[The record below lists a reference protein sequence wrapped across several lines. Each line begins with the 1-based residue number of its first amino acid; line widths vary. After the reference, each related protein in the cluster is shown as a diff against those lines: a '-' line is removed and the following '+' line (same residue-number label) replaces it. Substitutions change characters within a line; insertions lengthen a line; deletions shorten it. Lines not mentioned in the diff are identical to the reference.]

1 MSKKIHKV
9 SFGDKE
15 QLGVSRKQFLKGAAT
30 TAAGITLVGG
40 LGSFLTGCSPDEAGE
55 AAENG
60 QIETPEHPYEYVKL
74 DPDAVADRAF
84 NGYKEGI
91 GDGGGG

>member
-1 MSKKIHKV
+1 MSKKIRRV
-9 SFGDKE
+9 TFQGNEE
-15 QLGVSRKQFLKGAAT
+15 QGVSRKQFLKGAAT

-40 LGSFLTGCSPDEAGE
+40 LGSILTGCEPDGTGE

-60 QIETPEHPYEYVKL
+60 EIETPEHPYPFEKL

-84 NGYKEGI
+84 DGYKEGI